1 MPFLP
6 AGQLPKAGHYPSR
19 AEPLLPPRGPQEH
32 GILEKDAGQW
42 PDCGYSWLG
51 RQISACPCRKHSCTR
66 QFLQCGERSAAFS
79 SSYTQCTSESIFNLS
94 NYSSEA
100 STLDLPFSA
109 SSKANMI
116 ISQSLNVLSMLS
128 FDSELPVVL
137 TLPAFKLLY
146 SKLCVLLLGVVHI
159 LVS

>member
-1 MPFLP
+1 
-6 AGQLPKAGHYPSR
+6 
-19 AEPLLPPRGPQEH
+19 
-32 GILEKDAGQW
+32 
-42 PDCGYSWLG
+42 
-51 RQISACPCRKHSCTR
+51 
-66 QFLQCGERSAAFS
+66 
-79 SSYTQCTSESIFNLS
+79 
-94 NYSSEA
+94 
-100 STLDLPFSA
+100 
-109 SSKANMI
+109 MI